1 MDITHRMRMGSEKYA
16 GPMAPYTRENDGPEV
31 AMGKVFD

>member
-1 MDITHRMRMGSEKYA
+1 MDITRRMRMGLEKYA
-16 GPMAPYTRENDGPEV
+16 GPMAPYTRENDDQEV